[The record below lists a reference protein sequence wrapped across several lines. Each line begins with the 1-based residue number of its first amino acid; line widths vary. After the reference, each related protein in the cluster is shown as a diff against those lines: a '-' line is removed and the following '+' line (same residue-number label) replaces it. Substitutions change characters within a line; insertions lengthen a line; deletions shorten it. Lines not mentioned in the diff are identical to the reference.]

1 MRKKIKSKHSLYY
14 KLCVYFSMLIIVI
27 TSINVGIIY
36 FGSYYHF
43 NHIFEDR
50 IIEYHNDND
59 KPNIIKDE
67 WILGVTANSI
77 DLVEAVHGKKTADRI
92 LEQARKQVMKSKLY
106 KEKIDG
112 KYLMYMIDI
121 DEKNGEKIYKYSV
134 IKNIYKEIFP
144 KIILFLFIGL
154 LFIFIFSLKFIKIIC
169 NKITSGI
176 NDISSYADKFAEK
189 DWDKPIS
196 IDSDD
201 ADIKKLGDVFEEMRK
216 KLYEKDL
223 LQQSMLQYISH
234 ELKTPIMIISSY
246 SQAAKENI
254 YPTGDINSTF
264 DIILDQSDRMKKKVA
279 DLLILSKLE
288 SSHDI
293 SKLKYTSI
301 NSLLSNVLNSFKAFF
316 IANPNIKVIYNFDK
330 DFYSYVYED
339 ELKVAFEN
347 ILDNRTRYAK
357 SFISIRTFE
366 SNSNIKII
374 FYNDGEKLELDDNDS
389 IFKPFEKGKKGKS
402 GLGMSICY
410 KIIQLHNGTI
420 EHIPS
425 SKGCIFKISFPKK
438 DTV

>member
-1 MRKKIKSKHSLYY
+1 MKKNIKPRHSLYSR
-14 KLCVYFSMLIIVI
+14 LCVYFSMLIIVI

-36 FGSYYHF
+36 FWSYYHF

-50 IIEYHNDND
+50 IIEYHNDNKD
-59 KPNIIKDE
+59 SVIKDE

-77 DLVEAVHGKKTADRI
+77 DLVEAIHGKKTADKI
-92 LEQARKQVMKSKLY
+92 LDEAKKQVAKSKLY
-106 KEKIDG
+106 KEKVDG
-112 KYLMYMIDI
+112 KYIMYMIDI
-121 DEKNGEKIYKYSV
+121 DEKGGEKVYRYSV
-134 IKNIYKEIFP
+134 IKDIYREIFP

-154 LFIFIFSLKFIKIIC
+154 FFIFIFSIKFIKIIC
-169 NKITSGI
+169 KKITSGI
-176 NDISSYADKFAEK
+176 NDISSYADKIAER

-201 ADIKKLGDVFEEMRK
+201 ADIKRLGDVFEDMRR

-234 ELKTPIMIISSY
+234 ELKTPIMIIGSY

-254 YPTGDINSTF
+254 YPSGNVDSTF
-264 DIILDQSDRMKKKVA
+264 DIILEQTDRIEKKVA

-288 SSHDI
+288 SSPDK
-293 SKLKYTSI
+293 SKLTYKSI
-301 NSLLSNVLNSFKAFF
+301 GLILSEVLNTFKAFF
-316 IANPNIKVIYNFDK
+316 IANPKIKVISSLDNNL
-330 DFYSYVYED
+330 YSYVYED

-357 SFISIRTFE
+357 SLISIRIFE
-366 SNSNIKII
+366 SNSKINII
-374 FYNDGEKLELDDNDS
+374 FYNDGESLKLDNYDS
-389 IFKPFEKGKKGKS
+389 IFKPFEKGANGKS

-410 KIIQLHNGTI
+410 KIIQLHQGSI

-425 SKGCIFKISFPKK
+425 SRGCIFKISLPKK